1 MFLVY
6 DRKRRGHPSADERAY
21 VPLGVKPMRV
31 ALGDVATLLSP
42 SSVLVGRHCHVI
54 PWVQGVLGHCH
65 VQIPRRRTK

>member
-1 MFLVY
+1 MTE
-6 DRKRRGHPSADERAY
+6 RGGDIPQRMKGHN

-42 SSVLVGRHCHVI
+42 SGVLVGRHCHVI